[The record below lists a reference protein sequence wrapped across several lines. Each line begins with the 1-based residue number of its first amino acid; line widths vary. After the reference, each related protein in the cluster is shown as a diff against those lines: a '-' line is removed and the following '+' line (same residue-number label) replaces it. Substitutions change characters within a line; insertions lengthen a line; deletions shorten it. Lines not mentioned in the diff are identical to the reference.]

1 VLSNL
6 FRPEKRAISYQSLFQ
21 SGAPM
26 STTTKSGVS
35 ISEDNSLTINTVY
48 AAVRLIS
55 DTISTLPM
63 DTFIRRQ
70 GERYPYRPRPAWVDN
85 PEPDVS
91 VQRSDHFQSLL
102 VSLLVDGN
110 SFTRILRRPDSTDVV
125 ALTVLDPRRVTV
137 RRNSSGV
144 IEFAIDNGA
153 YVLTESEVIHITEL
167 RRPGALR
174 GTSRINE
181 LRETFGLSKALD
193 DWAST
198 FFSNGSSALGVI
210 EVPQEISADQASALQ
225 SAWEK
230 GHQGLRRS
238 HRPGILSGGATWK
251 QTSVDPDDSQLLS
264 SREFSVEEVCRAF
277 RIPPHLLQ
285 STRPGAMAYASVE
298 ANSQQFTQ
306 YTLLP
311 YVKKI
316 EDAYS
321 RYLLPTD
328 VFLRMNMDGLLR
340 PSLADRYTAYSQGIQ
355 AGFLSL
361 NDIRRTEDMP
371 RVDGGDVYRVSLA
384 NIDLAASEL
393 VEMDKRVDMATR
405 LINVGFSPDDA
416 LKALGLPTII
426 HTGLPSVQLQN
437 AAQQSEIEDD
447 EDKDE
452 VYPTGRT
459 VRRTVERDAHGFI
472 TAITEESE

>member
-1 VLSNL
+1 MLNSL
-6 FRPEKRAISYQSLFQ
+6 LRSERRAVTYQTLFQ
-21 SGAPM
+21 TGSPIPTVTSA
-26 STTTKSGVS
+26 GVN

-48 AAVRLIS
+48 AAIRLIS

-63 DTFIRRQ
+63 DTYVRRQ
-70 GERYPYRPRPAWVDN
+70 GERVPYRPRPAWVDN
-85 PEPDVS
+85 PEPDLS
-91 VQRSDHFQSLL
+91 VQRSDHYQSLL

-110 SFTRILRRPDSTDVV
+110 SFTRVLRRPDTSDVV

-137 RRNSSGV
+137 RRNGKGV

-153 YVLTESEVIHITEL
+153 YVLGESEVIHITEL

-174 GTSRINE
+174 GTSRIAE

-193 DWAST
+193 TFAST
-198 FFSNGSSALGVI
+198 FFSSGSLASGVI
-210 EVPQEISADQASALQ
+210 EVPQEITADQAQALQ

-230 GHQGLRRS
+230 GHKGLKRS

-251 QTSVDPDDSQLLS
+251 QTSIDPDESQLLS

-321 RYLLPTD
+321 RYLLPSD

-340 PSLADRYTAYSQGIQ
+340 PSLADRYSAYSQGIQ

-361 NDIRRTEDMP
+361 NDIRRTEDMT
-371 RVDGGDVYRVSLA
+371 RVEGGDVYRVSLA

-405 LINVGFSPDDA
+405 LINVGFSPEAA
-416 LKALGLPTII
+416 LEALGLPDIT

-437 AAQQSEIEDD
+437 AVQQAEAPDD
-447 EDKDE
+447 DDT
-452 VYPTGRT
+452 YPTGRT
-459 VRRTVERDAHGFI
+459 VRRTIERDAHGYI